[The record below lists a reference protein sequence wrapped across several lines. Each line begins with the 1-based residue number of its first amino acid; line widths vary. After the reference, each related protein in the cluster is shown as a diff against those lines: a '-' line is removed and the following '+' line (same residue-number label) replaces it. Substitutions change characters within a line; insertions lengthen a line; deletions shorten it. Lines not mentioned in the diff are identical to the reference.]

1 MEMNKEVMMMMEDEA
16 KEIFAEGDETESVE
30 TEAVVMVY
38 EPSQTVVLDGVKAY
52 LKSIGNHPRLS
63 FEEEKA
69 LSVKALNGSREAVNT
84 LVECNLLLVV
94 SVAKK
99 YYGCGLPLLDLIQ
112 EGNLGL
118 IKAAEKYD
126 GTKGF
131 RFSTYATYWIRQ
143 SISRALGDQSRTIRI
158 PANMVELLSKVKKAT
173 AELTQKL
180 GRTPSDREIA
190 AHMGVELD
198 KVQTVRDLAQATTS
212 LDTPVDDEG
221 ETSMGDLIA
230 DHTAENPIANLM
242 REANS
247 QIIAAVFDTLST
259 REAEILR
266 MRFGINAEKAMTL
279 EEVGDHYGLSKER
292 IRQLEGKALRKLRN
306 PIRAKMLREAMM

>member
-1 MEMNKEVMMMMEDEA
+1 MMEMNENVMIMEEDAREMN
-16 KEIFAEGDETESVE
+16 ESYDYD
-30 TEAVVMVY
+30 T
-38 EPSQTVVLDGVKAY
+38 SIVLDGVKAY

-63 FEEEKA
+63 FDQEKE
-69 LSVKALNGSREAVNT
+69 LSVKALAGDRDAVNT

-126 GTKGF
+126 GSRGF
-131 RFSTYATYWIRQ
+131 RLSTYATYWIRQ
-143 SISRALGDQSRTIRI
+143 AISRALGDQSRTIRI

-180 GRTPSDREIA
+180 GRAPSDKEIA
-190 AHMGVELD
+190 AHMDIELD
-198 KVQTVRDLAQATTS
+198 KVQTVMDLAQATTS

-221 ETSMGDLIA
+221 ETCMGDLIA
-230 DHTAENPIANLM
+230 DRGAENPMANII

-247 QIIAAVFDTLST
+247 QIIAAVFDTLGS
-259 REAEILR
+259 REAEILK
-266 MRFGINAEKAMTL
+266 MRFGIDADKAMTL
-279 EEVGDHYGLSKER
+279 EEVGQHYGLSKER
-292 IRQLEGKALRKLRN
+292 IRQIENKAIRKLRN
-306 PIRAKMLREAMM
+306 PIRAKMLKEAMA

>member
-1 MEMNKEVMMMMEDEA
+1 MMMEKEVIIMEDEA
-16 KEIFAEGDETESVE
+16 RELNEEYEVAASAESTQ
-30 TEAVVMVY
+30 A
-38 EPSQTVVLDGVKAY
+38 VVLDGVKAY

-63 FEEEKA
+63 FDEEKA
-69 LSVKALNGSREAVNT
+69 LSIRALDGDRDAVNT

-94 SVAKK
+94 SVAKR

-126 GTKGF
+126 GSKGF

-143 SISRALGDQSRTIRI
+143 AISRALGDQSRTIRI

-180 GRTPSDREIA
+180 GRSPSDKEIA
-190 AHMGVELD
+190 AHLGIEVD
-198 KVQTVRDLAQATTS
+198 KVQAVTDIAQATTS

-221 ETSMGDLIA
+221 ETSVGDLIA
-230 DHTAENPIANLM
+230 DHSIEGPGANLI

-247 QIIAAVFDTLST
+247 QIIAAVFDTLAP

-266 MRFGINAEKAMTL
+266 KRFGINATKAMTL
-279 EEVGDHYGLSKER
+279 EEVGQHYGLTRER
-292 IRQLEGKALRKLRN
+292 IRQIENKAIRKLRN
-306 PIRAKMLREAMM
+306 PVRARMLKEAMM

>member
-1 MEMNKEVMMMMEDEA
+1 MMEMNENVMIMEEDAKEVFE
-16 KEIFAEGDETESVE
+16 ES
-30 TEAVVMVY
+30 Y
-38 EPSQTVVLDGVKAY
+38 EVSASDVVVLDGVKAY
-52 LKSIGNHPRLS
+52 LKSIGNHPRLTA
-63 FEEEKA
+63 EQEKE
-69 LSVKALNGSREAVNT
+69 LSVKALAGDHNAINK

-94 SVAKK
+94 SIAKK

-126 GTKGF
+126 GSKGF

-143 SISRALGDQSRTIRI
+143 AISRALGDQSRTIRI

-180 GRTPSDREIA
+180 GRAPSDKEIA
-190 AHMGVELD
+190 AHMDIELD
-198 KVQTVRDLAQATTS
+198 KVQAVMDLAQATTS

-230 DHTAENPIANLM
+230 DHSAENPVANM
-242 REANS
+242 IKEANK
-247 QIIAAVFDTLST
+247 QIVASILDTLGS
-259 REAEILR
+259 REAEILK
-266 MRFGINAEKAMTL
+266 MRFGIDAEKAMTL

-292 IRQLEGKALRKLRN
+292 IRQIENKAIRKLRN
-306 PIRAKMLREAMM
+306 PVRAKMLREAMV

>member
-1 MEMNKEVMMMMEDEA
+1 MEQNEVMIMEEDAREMN
-16 KEIFAEGDETESVE
+16 ESYDYD
-30 TEAVVMVY
+30 T
-38 EPSQTVVLDGVKAY
+38 SVVLDGVKAY

-63 FEEEKA
+63 FDQEKE
-69 LSVKALNGSREAVNT
+69 LSVKALAGDRDAVNT

-126 GTKGF
+126 GTKGW

-143 SISRALGDQSRTIRI
+143 AISRALGDQSRTIRI

-180 GRTPSDREIA
+180 GRAPSDKEIA
-190 AHMGVELD
+190 AHMDIELD
-198 KVQTVRDLAQATTS
+198 KVQTVMDLAQATTS

-221 ETSMGDLIA
+221 ETCMGDLIA
-230 DHTAENPIANLM
+230 DHGAENPMANII

-247 QIIAAVFDTLST
+247 QIIAAVFDTLGS
-259 REAEILR
+259 REAEILK
-266 MRFGINAEKAMTL
+266 MRFGIDADKAMTL
-279 EEVGDHYGLSKER
+279 EEVGQHYGLSKER
-292 IRQLEGKALRKLRN
+292 IRQIENKAIRKLRN
-306 PIRAKMLREAMM
+306 PIRAKMLKEAMA

>member
-1 MEMNKEVMMMMEDEA
+1 MEMNENVMIMEEDA
-16 KEIFAEGDETESVE
+16 REINETYDYDTSI
-30 TEAVVMVY
+30 
-38 EPSQTVVLDGVKAY
+38 VLDGVKAY

-63 FEEEKA
+63 FDQEKE
-69 LSVKALNGSREAVNT
+69 LSVKALAGDRDAVNT

-126 GTKGF
+126 GSKGF

-143 SISRALGDQSRTIRI
+143 AISRALGDQSRTIRI

-180 GRTPSDREIA
+180 GRAPSDKEIA
-190 AHMGVELD
+190 AHMNIELD
-198 KVQTVRDLAQATTS
+198 KVQTVMDLAQATTS

-221 ETSMGDLIA
+221 ETCMGDLIA
-230 DHTAENPIANLM
+230 DHGAENPMANII

-247 QIIAAVFDTLST
+247 QIIAAVFDTLGT
-259 REAEILR
+259 REAEILK
-266 MRFGINAEKAMTL
+266 MRFGIDAEKAMTL
-279 EEVGDHYGLSKER
+279 EEVGQHYGLSKER
-292 IRQLEGKALRKLRN
+292 IRQIENKAIRKLRN
-306 PIRAKMLREAMM
+306 PVRAKMLREAMA

>member
-1 MEMNKEVMMMMEDEA
+1 MMEMNENVMIMEEDA
-16 KEIFAEGDETESVE
+16 KEAFEEN
-30 TEAVVMVY
+30 Y
-38 EPSQTVVLDGVKAY
+38 EVSASDVVVLDGVKAY
-52 LKSIGNHPRLS
+52 LKSIGNHPRLTAEPEKELS
-63 FEEEKA
+63 IKA
-69 LSVKALNGSREAVNT
+69 LAGDHDAINE

-94 SVAKK
+94 SIAKK

-126 GTKGF
+126 GSKGF

-143 SISRALGDQSRTIRI
+143 AISRALGDQSRTIRI

-180 GRTPSDREIA
+180 GRAPSDKEIA
-190 AHMGVELD
+190 AHMDIVLD
-198 KVQTVRDLAQATTS
+198 KVQTVMDIAQATTS

-230 DHTAENPIANLM
+230 DHSAENPVANM
-242 REANS
+242 IKEANK
-247 QIIAAVFDTLST
+247 QIVANILDTLGS
-259 REAEILR
+259 REAEILK
-266 MRFGINAEKAMTL
+266 MRFGIDTEKAMTL

-292 IRQLEGKALRKLRN
+292 IRQIENKAIRKLRN
-306 PIRAKMLREAMM
+306 PVRAKMLKEAMV

>member
-1 MEMNKEVMMMMEDEA
+1 MSEEVLIMEDEA
-16 KEIFAEGDETESVE
+16 Q
-30 TEAVVMVY
+30 EALNEEY
-38 EPSQTVVLDGVKAY
+38 AYDNTVVLDGVKAY

-63 FEEEKA
+63 FDQEKELSTRA
-69 LSVKALNGSREAVNT
+69 LQGDQAAINQ

-118 IKAAEKYD
+118 MKAAEKYD

-143 SISRALGDQSRTIRI
+143 AISRAFGEQSRTIRI

-173 AELTQKL
+173 AELTQKNQK
-180 GRTPSDREIA
+180 TPTDKEIA
-190 AHMGVELD
+190 EHLGVELD
-198 KVQTVRDLAQATTS
+198 KVQIVMDMSQATAS
-212 LDTPVDDEG
+212 LDIPVDDDG

-230 DHTAENPIANLM
+230 DANTENPYNNLVK
-242 REANS
+242 EANR
-247 QIIAAVFDTLST
+247 QIIDSVFQTLSG

-266 MRFGINAEKAMTL
+266 MRFGIDRIKPMTL
-279 EEVGDHYGLSKER
+279 EEVGKECGVSKER
-292 IRQLEGKALRKLRN
+292 IRQIENKAIRKLRN
-306 PIRAKMLREAMM
+306 PARARALREAMV

>member
-1 MEMNKEVMMMMEDEA
+1 MMEMNENVMIMEEDA
-16 KEIFAEGDETESVE
+16 KEAFDEN
-30 TEAVVMVY
+30 Y
-38 EPSQTVVLDGVKAY
+38 EVSASDVVVLDGVKAY
-52 LKSIGNHPRLS
+52 LKSIGNHPRLTA
-63 FEEEKA
+63 EQEKE
-69 LSVKALNGSREAVNT
+69 LSVKALAGDHNAINT

-94 SVAKK
+94 SIAKK

-126 GTKGF
+126 GAKGF

-143 SISRALGDQSRTIRI
+143 AISRALGDQSRTIRI

-180 GRTPSDREIA
+180 GRTPSDKEIA
-190 AHMGVELD
+190 KHLDIEVD
-198 KVQTVRDLAQATTS
+198 KVQAVMDIAQATTS

-230 DHTAENPIANLM
+230 DHSAENPVANM
-242 REANS
+242 IKEANK
-247 QIIAAVFDTLST
+247 QIVASILDTLGS
-259 REAEILR
+259 REAEILK
-266 MRFGINAEKAMTL
+266 MRFGIDAEKAMTL

-292 IRQLEGKALRKLRN
+292 IRQIENKAIRKLRN
-306 PIRAKMLREAMM
+306 PVRAKMLKEAMV

>member
-1 MEMNKEVMMMMEDEA
+1 MEMNENVMIMEEDAREMN
-16 KEIFAEGDETESVE
+16 ETYDYD
-30 TEAVVMVY
+30 TG
-38 EPSQTVVLDGVKAY
+38 VVLDGIKAY

-63 FEEEKA
+63 FDQEKE
-69 LSVKALNGSREAVNT
+69 LSVKALAGDRNAVNT

-126 GTKGF
+126 GSKGF

-143 SISRALGDQSRTIRI
+143 AISRALGDQSRTIRI

-180 GRTPSDREIA
+180 GRTPTDKEIA

-198 KVQTVRDLAQATTS
+198 KVQTVMDLAQATTS

-221 ETSMGDLIA
+221 ETCMGDLIA
-230 DHTAENPIANLM
+230 DHSAENPLANIIK
-242 REANS
+242 EANS
-247 QIIAAVFDTLST
+247 QIIEAILDTLGA
-259 REAEILR
+259 REAEILK
-266 MRFGINAEKAMTL
+266 MRFGIIGDKAMTL
-279 EEVGDHYGLSKER
+279 EEVGAHYGLSKER
-292 IRQLEGKALRKLRN
+292 IRQIENKAIRKLRN
-306 PIRAKMLREAMM
+306 PARAKMLKEAMA

>member
-1 MEMNKEVMMMMEDEA
+1 MNEEVMILEEDA
-16 KEIFAEGDETESVE
+16 REINESYNYD
-30 TEAVVMVY
+30 T
-38 EPSQTVVLDGVKAY
+38 TVVLDGVKAY

-63 FEEEKA
+63 FDQEKE
-69 LSVKALNGSREAVNT
+69 LSVKALAGDREAINT

-94 SVAKK
+94 SIAKK

-112 EGNLGL
+112 EGNTGL

-126 GTKGF
+126 GSRGF

-143 SISRALGDQSRTIRI
+143 AISRALGDQSRTIRI

-180 GRTPSDREIA
+180 GRVPSDKEIA
-190 AHMGVELD
+190 AHMGIELD
-198 KVQTVRDLAQATTS
+198 KVQTVMDLAQATTS

-230 DHTAENPIANLM
+230 DHSAENPLANIIK
-242 REANS
+242 EANS
-247 QIIAAVFDTLST
+247 QIIESILDTLGA
-259 REAEILR
+259 REAEILK
-266 MRFGINAEKAMTL
+266 MRFGIIGDKAMTL
-279 EEVGDHYGLSKER
+279 EEVGAHYGLSKER
-292 IRQLEGKALRKLRN
+292 IRQIENKAIRKLRH
-306 PIRAKMLREAMM
+306 PARAKMLKEAMS

>member
-1 MEMNKEVMMMMEDEA
+1 MMEMNENVMIMEEDA
-16 KEIFAEGDETESVE
+16 KEAFEEN
-30 TEAVVMVY
+30 Y
-38 EPSQTVVLDGVKAY
+38 EVSASDVVVLDGVKAY
-52 LKSIGNHPRLS
+52 LKSIGNHPRLTA
-63 FEEEKA
+63 EQEKE
-69 LSVKALNGSREAVNT
+69 LSVKALAGDHNAINE

-94 SVAKK
+94 SIAKK

-126 GTKGF
+126 GSKGF

-143 SISRALGDQSRTIRI
+143 AISRALGDQSRTIRI

-180 GRTPSDREIA
+180 GRTPSDKEIA
-190 AHMGVELD
+190 KHLDIELD
-198 KVQTVRDLAQATTS
+198 KVRTVMDIAQATTS

-221 ETSMGDLIA
+221 ETSIGDLIA
-230 DHTAENPIANLM
+230 DHSAENPLTNMIK
-242 REANS
+242 EANK
-247 QIIAAVFDTLST
+247 QIVASILDTLGS
-259 REAEILR
+259 REAEILK

-292 IRQLEGKALRKLRN
+292 IRQIENKAIRKLRN
-306 PIRAKMLREAMM
+306 PVRAKMLKEAMA